1 MTTLM
6 SRRESSAAAAAVNG
20 VYRFF
25 THPARSFAAFLHGR
39 DAVLSVRCPP
49 EMPIPLS
56 HARGG
61 RLLNPRVVRDLLIGA
76 GIVAAATTLAAQL
89 AFDPDSMADAAM
101 LYLLGV
107 VVASLRLGAGPS
119 LATAL
124 LSVVVF
130 DFIFIPPHL
139 GFVMTDFRH
148 LVTFAVMLFVAV
160 VINRLARRMRDHVE
174 EAAARER
181 RTAALCD
188 MSRDLVAAVER
199 PTLVAAAARHIG
211 AVFEAEVVVLAPEA
225 SAPSADERANGR
237 PGSALVAVHRTAGVP
252 QGPAESAAAD
262 WVFRRGQ
269 DAGLGAR
276 AFPQAMGLYLPVV
289 ALHERMGVVGVF
301 PRDRRRFEH
310 PEERRVLDA
319 FVVHVGVALERALM
333 AAEAERVRLSAESER
348 LRNALLSSVSHDLR
362 TPLGAI
368 EGASSTLVTLGAHLD
383 EPTRQ
388 ELAETIHEGAQK
400 MARRVSNL
408 LDMTRLEAG
417 AIRPRQEWQPL
428 EEVLGSALHQLDQAL
443 AGREVTTDLPE
454 TLPPLR
460 IDSVLVGQVLVNIL
474 ENAVKYSPPG
484 SPLEV
489 AVAPAGAGEVVVSV
503 ADRGPG
509 IPAGHESR
517 IFDKFHRASADGA
530 ASGVGLGLAI
540 CRAIVRAHGG
550 RIWAENRAEGGAV
563 FKLTLPTG
571 DNPPDMPSK
580 PAVSAP

>member
-1 MTTLM
+1 MT
-6 SRRESSAAAAAVNG
+6 
-20 VYRFF
+20 
-25 THPARSFAAFLHGR
+25 
-39 DAVLSVRCPP
+39 
-49 EMPIPLS
+49 
-56 HARGG
+56 
-61 RLLNPRVVRDLLIGA
+61 
-76 GIVAAATTLAAQL
+76 
-89 AFDPDSMADAAM
+89 DAAM

-107 VVASLRLGAGPS
+107 VVASLRLGAGAS

-160 VINRLARRMRDHVE
+160 VINRLARRMRDHAE
-174 EAAARER
+174 AAAARER

-211 AVFEAEVVVLAPEA
+211 AVFDAEVVVLAPEA
-225 SAPSADERANGR
+225 SAHSADERAQRAIREARWSRCTARRARPKGR
-237 PGSALVAVHRTAGVP
+237 RRAPRPTGSSGAARTPVSGRV
-252 QGPAESAAAD
+252 
-262 WVFRRGQ
+262 
-269 DAGLGAR
+269 

-289 ALHERMGVVGVF
+289 ALHGRMGVVGVF

-319 FVVHVGVALERALM
+319 FVVHVGVALERTLM

-388 ELAETIHEGAQK
+388 ELAETIHEGAQS

-443 AGREVTTDLPE
+443 AGREVTTDLPGNPASAAHRLGARGPGARQHPGE
-454 TLPPLR
+454 R
-460 IDSVLVGQVLVNIL
+460 GQVLAAGL
-474 ENAVKYSPPG
+474 AARGGGRSRRRRRGGGLRRRPRPRHPG
-484 SPLEV
+484 RSR
-489 AVAPAGAGEVVVSV
+489 
-503 ADRGPG
+503 DRGSSTSSTGLRRTEP
-509 IPAGHESR
+509 P
-517 IFDKFHRASADGA
+517 A
-530 ASGVGLGLAI
+530 ASVWASRSAGPSCGRTAAESGPRTAR
-540 CRAIVRAHGG
+540 RAA
-550 RIWAENRAEGGAV
+550 
-563 FKLTLPTG
+563 
-571 DNPPDMPSK
+571 PS
-580 PAVSAP
+580 SS